1 MNNDLENL
9 LASSPRPTPSTDLD
23 RRIAAVR
30 LPERLR
36 DDVIP
41 SQRWFSRLIVTA
53 TCAAISG
60 FALGR
65 ISAPVAP
72 AAMASDGTSVR
83 RRTNS
88 RPTTSKEPPGLTH
101 PRPVTAG
108 DTSKSSAGGRDL
120 PPRKGSTR
128 NAPGVA
134 AGVMRIASG
143 PQCRMPSGV
152 VSMGCRRRFHAP

>member
-9 LASSPRPTPSTDLD
+9 LASLPRPTPSTDLD

-72 AAMASDGTSVR
+72 AETGQAVSPDTRTPAGAEIAS
-83 RRTNS
+83 
-88 RPTTSKEPPGLTH
+88 
-101 PRPVTAG
+101 VTIQLPANE
-108 DTSKSSAGGRDL
+108 AVANFL
-120 PPRKGSTR
+120 MPPRQHT
-128 NAPGVA
+128 PL
-134 AGVMRIASG
+134 
-143 PQCRMPSGV
+143 
-152 VSMGCRRRFHAP
+152 F